1 MMFGTTT
8 ACPTRMRPSAVSSA
22 GNGTVARSRCSL
34 SNGQNAGL
42 AVSSDR
48 SGRVDGWSFTP
59 VRIRALAP
67 VSGSRRQRSRT
78 RVQAPPAARSGTLAS
93 RSRSSK
99 SIAVTL
105 MTVAGWAHAG
115 RSCSCSDPSGTDR
128 GFPGRN
134 GDQCPGVT
142 GRARRA
148 AVRHHPGSGRPG
160 ARGACRGL
168 PGRRRLGGAQGDAA
182 LCGVAG
188 HGGRHDGRPPA
199 VGPLLGRVP
208 GEQSGLGE
216 RLAVAVSFEFATA
229 GRIMVGPG
237 RAQEL
242 PGVLAGL
249 GSRVLVVTGA
259 DPARHNT
266 LLASLDRAAAM
277 FPVAAEPT
285 VDLVRAAV
293 AVARAQGADVIA
305 AIGGGSVIDTGKA
318 VAMLLGNGGDP
329 LDYLEVVGSGQA
341 ITRPSVPCVAVPTT
355 AGTGAEVTANA
366 VLAVP
371 SHRVKA
377 SLRSP
382 LMIPRVALVDPL
394 LTVSCPP
401 TVTAASGLDAL
412 TQCLEPFVSVQATPL
427 TDGLAREGLRRA
439 GTGLRAAYANGE
451 DLAARADMAM
461 CSLLGGIS
469 LANAKLGAVHGL
481 AGVIGGTADVPH
493 GLACAALLAPV
504 IEANVRTLRSA
515 GAGPSADG
523 VLDRY
528 AEAARLLTGHPA
540 ASLEDGL
547 AWIRETLTLLH
558 VPGLASFGLR
568 PAQFDD
574 IATQAMASSSMKGNP
589 VTLSHADLTAIL
601 SQAGGG

>member
-1 MMFGTTT
+1 
-8 ACPTRMRPSAVSSA
+8 
-22 GNGTVARSRCSL
+22 
-34 SNGQNAGL
+34 
-42 AVSSDR
+42 
-48 SGRVDGWSFTP
+48 
-59 VRIRALAP
+59 
-67 VSGSRRQRSRT
+67 
-78 RVQAPPAARSGTLAS
+78 
-93 RSRSSK
+93 
-99 SIAVTL
+99 
-105 MTVAGWAHAG
+105 
-115 RSCSCSDPSGTDR
+115 
-128 GFPGRN
+128 
-134 GDQCPGVT
+134 
-142 GRARRA
+142 
-148 AVRHHPGSGRPG
+148 
-160 ARGACRGL
+160 
-168 PGRRRLGGAQGDAA
+168 
-182 LCGVAG
+182 
-188 HGGRHDGRPPA
+188 
-199 VGPLLGRVP
+199 
-208 GEQSGLGE
+208 
-216 RLAVAVSFEFATA
+216 VSFEFATA

-237 RAQEL
+237 RAEEL

-266 LLASLDRAAAM
+266 LLASLDRAAAV

-285 VDLVRAAV
+285 VELVRAAV

-341 ITRPSVPCVAVPTT
+341 ITRPAVPCVAVPTT

-371 SHRVKA
+371 SQRVKA

-382 LMIPRVALVDPL
+382 LMIPRVALVDAL

-401 TVTAASGLDAL
+401 PVTAASGLDAL

-504 IEANVRTLRSA
+504 IEANVRAARSSPP
-515 GAGPSADG
+515 GAD

-528 AEAARLLTGHPA
+528 TEAAGLLTRQSD
-540 ASLEDGL
+540 ASVEDGL
-547 AWIRETLTLLH
+547 SWIRETLTLLQ
-558 VPGLASFGLR
+558 VPGLAAFGLG
-568 PAQFDD
+568 PQQADD
-574 IATQAMASSSMKGNP
+574 IAANALVSSSMKGNP
-589 VTLSHADLTAIL
+589 VPLSHADLKAIVL
-601 SQAGGG
+601 EAI

>member
-42 AVSSDR
+42 AVSSAR

-78 RVQAPPAARSGTLAS
+78 LVQAPPAAGSGTLAS

-115 RSCSCSDPSGTDR
+115 CSRSCPDPPGADR

-148 AVRHHPGSGRPG
+148 ALRHHPGSGRPG
-160 ARGACRGL
+160 ARGADRGV
-168 PGRRRLGGAQGDAA
+168 PGRRRRRGAQGDAA

-188 HGGRHDGRPPA
+188 HGGRHDGRTPA

-208 GEQSGLGE
+208 GEQPGLGE

-229 GRIMVGPG
+229 GRIMAGPG
-237 RAQEL
+237 RAREL

-249 GSRVLVVTGA
+249 GSRILVVTGA
-259 DPARHNT
+259 DPARHDK
-266 LLASLDRAAAM
+266 LLASLDRAA
-277 FPVAAEPT
+277 
-285 VDLVRAAV
+285 VD
-293 AVARAQGADVIA
+293 VARAQGADVIA

-318 VAMLLGNGGDP
+318 VAMLLANGGDA
-329 LDYLEVVGSGQA
+329 LDYLEVVGSGQV
-341 ITRPSVPCVAVPTT
+341 ITRPAVPYVAVPTT

-394 LTVSCPP
+394 LTVSSPP
-401 TVTAASGLDAL
+401 PVTAASGLDAL

-427 TDGLAREGLRRA
+427 TAGLAREGLRRA
-439 GTGLRAAYANGE
+439 GTGLRAAYADGE
-451 DLAARADMAM
+451 DRAARADMAM
-461 CSLLGGIS
+461 CSLLGGMA

-481 AGVIGGTADVPH
+481 AGVIGGTADVP
-493 GLACAALLAPV
+493 
-504 IEANVRTLRSA
+504 
-515 GAGPSADG
+515 
-523 VLDRY
+523 
-528 AEAARLLTGHPA
+528 
-540 ASLEDGL
+540 
-547 AWIRETLTLLH
+547 
-558 VPGLASFGLR
+558 
-568 PAQFDD
+568 
-574 IATQAMASSSMKGNP
+574 
-589 VTLSHADLTAIL
+589 
-601 SQAGGG
+601 